1 LTDPAT
7 ERIKG
12 VTDKPKD
19 ATGTPQDARRGT
31 IYGACAYAIWGVFPL
46 YFHLLQPAGAW
57 EILAHRILWT
67 LLFCGAVLVVRRDF
81 GWARSVF
88 GNPAMLGAVTLA
100 GVLLAANWTIYV
112 WAVMAHHVTEASL
125 GYFLNPIV
133 TVAIGVLVLREKLR
147 RLQWLAVAIG
157 LAAGIYLTI
166 DFGRPPWIAVGL
178 AFSFAFYGLMKKRLG
193 ASLSAFQS
201 LTAETAVLVPVAVA
215 VLVWV
220 TATGQATFTMGSA
233 AHPLLLASA
242 GLVTAA
248 PLLLFGAAARRVP
261 LVTIGLLQFVTPV
274 LQLLCGVLLLGEAMS
289 RSRWIGFAIVW
300 IALLVLT
307 FDSIRSVRTR
317 RRLADAAQY
326 AEAAPTAVAP
336 EPVSG

>member
-1 LTDPAT
+1 LTDRLT
-7 ERIKG
+7 DSTKG

-31 IYGACAYAIWGVFPL
+31 IYGAGAYAIWGVFPL

-67 LLFCGAVLVVRRDF
+67 LLFCGAVLLARRDF
-81 GWARSVF
+81 GWGRSVF
-88 GNPAMLGAVTLA
+88 GDPAMLGAVTLA
-100 GVLLAANWTIYV
+100 GVLLAVNWTIYV

-133 TVAIGVLVLREKLR
+133 TVAIGVLVLRERLR

-157 LAAGIYLTI
+157 LAAGVYLTI

-201 LTAETAVLVPVAVA
+201 LTSETAVLVPVAVG

-220 TATGQATFTMGSA
+220 SVTGQATFTVDSPT
-233 AHPLLLASA
+233 HPLLLASA
-242 GLVTAA
+242 GLATAA

-274 LQLLCGVLLLGEAMS
+274 LQLLCGVLLLGETMS
-289 RSRWIGFAIVW
+289 RSRWIGFGIVW

-307 FDSIRSVRTR
+307 FDSIRSVRNR

-326 AEAAPTAVAP
+326 PDPEPTAVAP
-336 EPVSG
+336 ESVAG